1 MYDPEHPR
9 DTQPEERPSA
19 EQWTHPGGSWTPP
32 PPPPEWDRGW
42 TAGDGRSAQPQ
53 QGVPGPYGQG
63 GYQQGGYQQGGYTQG
78 GYAAPGSPYQ
88 PSTYPPGPYPQGGYT
103 QGGYG
108 GPTGGYPQRGYQPG
122 GFGQGPYP
130 PGGNP
135 PGPYAPGGWS
145 AGWGRARP
153 RRSLPSVVTA
163 LLLAVGLLVGLGI
176 GHGVWTS
183 ASQTALG
190 QTPTGSSGG
199 TGASGGTGS
208 SGGTGTGSGTGSSG
222 GSTFNPF
229 SGGTGLG
236 AGSGSTNPALSG
248 VAATASKWLVDIDT
262 QLSYQQ
268 AAAAGTGIV
277 LTSNGYI
284 LTNNH
289 VIEGETAIKVVDV
302 ANGRTYQATVVGY
315 DRFRDVAVIK
325 LVGASGLAVASIANS
340 GNVKVGDSVIGLG
353 NAGGVGGTP
362 SSAAGQ
368 VTALGQS
375 ITAQDAG
382 NGTTEKLSNLI
393 QTNAAIQPGDS
404 GGALINAAGQVIGMD
419 TAAST
424 GFSFQTQG
432 NEGFAIPI
440 NEAMSI
446 ASQIRA
452 GRGSTTVHI
461 GATAFLGVEVNT
473 ATTAAGVVGA
483 QVAGVIANGAAA
495 SAGLAA
501 NDVITSLNGTSVTS
515 PASLTNLISQLHPG
529 DHVSIGWTTPTGQS
543 ATASVTLPSGP
554 PQ

>member
-1 MYDPEHPR
+1 M
-9 DTQPEERPSA
+9 
-19 EQWTHPGGSWTPP
+19 
-32 PPPPEWDRGW
+32 
-42 TAGDGRSAQPQ
+42 
-53 QGVPGPYGQG
+53 
-63 GYQQGGYQQGGYTQG
+63 
-78 GYAAPGSPYQ
+78 
-88 PSTYPPGPYPQGGYT
+88 
-103 QGGYG
+103 
-108 GPTGGYPQRGYQPG
+108 
-122 GFGQGPYP
+122 
-130 PGGNP
+130 
-135 PGPYAPGGWS
+135 
-145 AGWGRARP
+145 
-153 RRSLPSVVTA
+153 
-163 LLLAVGLLVGLGI
+163 
-176 GHGVWTS
+176 
-183 ASQTALG
+183 
-190 QTPTGSSGG
+190 
-199 TGASGGTGS
+199 
-208 SGGTGTGSGTGSSG
+208 
-222 GSTFNPF
+222 
-229 SGGTGLG
+229 
-236 AGSGSTNPALSG
+236 
-248 VAATASKWLVDIDT
+248 
-262 QLSYQQ
+262 
-268 AAAAGTGIV
+268 

-315 DRFRDVAVIK
+315 DRLRDVAVIK
-325 LVGASGLAVASIANS
+325 LVGASGLQVASIAKS
-340 GNVKVGDSVIGLG
+340 GSVKVGDSVIGLG

-382 NGTTEKLSNLI
+382 NGTSEKLSNLI

-404 GGALINAAGQVIGMD
+404 GGALIDSAGQVIGMD

-452 GRGSTTVHI
+452 GRGSATVHI
-461 GATAFLGVEVNT
+461 GATAFLGVEVST
-473 ATTAAGVVGA
+473 ATTASGVVGA

-529 DHVSIGWTTPTGQS
+529 DHVSIGWTTPSGQS